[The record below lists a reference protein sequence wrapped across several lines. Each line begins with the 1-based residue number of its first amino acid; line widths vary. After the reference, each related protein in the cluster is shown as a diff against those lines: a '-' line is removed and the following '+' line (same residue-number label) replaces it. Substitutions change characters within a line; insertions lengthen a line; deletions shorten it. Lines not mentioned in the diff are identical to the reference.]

1 MQLSSMLARKIQ
13 EHYHQAL
20 LRISISCPSNSSKYA
35 PTHLVTSNQ
44 AYLIPLEFNIYEY
57 ALLSPPTNIYSCL
70 CYKHPKKLQ
79 NLSAMGRI
87 ALVHVIQLWLN
98 RFPNYVLL
106 GCIIH
111 GHRQHMLGLQGS
123 VGYNRVHFSKSVRL
137 TSL

>member
-20 LRISISCPSNSSKYA
+20 LRIRISCPSNSSKYA

-57 ALLSPPTNIYSCL
+57 ALLSPPTNILMFMLRTS
-70 CYKHPKKLQ
+70 KEATKLVGYGQ
-79 NLSAMGRI
+79 NC
-87 ALVHVIQLWLN
+87 LVHVIQLWLN

-111 GHRQHMLGLQGS
+111 GHRQHARVQGS